1 MATYYKY
8 YENFTK
14 ELLLEPTIKLSSPL
28 KLNDPFEK
36 TISTQIINQFK
47 KQTNGAKGITE
58 LQKECESYL
67 KACGIVSLTETHR
80 NLLMWAHYG
89 NDHKGVCIGY
99 DDDFL
104 SSLNNRKIPNSRPF
118 KYKPVK
124 VNYDR
129 VRFDENTDQ
138 FNSEDQNTLLN
149 EILVKTLTTK
159 SDDWIY
165 EKEHRC
171 IVPMEWCD
179 KLLIKTPNNNS
190 ESEDYWVIKQALQR
204 GIIEKGEDNS
214 KYYCF
219 KSSADKLAHFLSSI
233 DEVTVL
239 KDICP
244 SSITSIFIGCEAS
257 QRTKTEV
264 IRTIRANPDKLGHIT
279 VYQYA
284 KDSSRFELNPKKRDP
299 FRVGGGGGIK
309 IKVDLQKEIFGT
321 ASFGPANA
329 GEPQKP
335 V

>member
-8 YENFTK
+8 YENFVK

-47 KQTNGAKGITE
+47 KQTNGVKRTPD

-104 SSLNNRKIPNSRPF
+104 SSLNNREIPNSRPF

-129 VRFDENTDQ
+129 IRFDEHTDQ
-138 FNSEDQNTLLN
+138 FNSEDHNTLLN

-179 KLLIKTPNNNS
+179 KLLIKTPNNGS
-190 ESEDYWVIKQALQR
+190 ESEDYWVINQALER
-204 GIIEKGEDNS
+204 GIIEKG
-214 KYYCF
+214 KGQHYYF
-219 KSSADKLAHFLSSI
+219 KASADNLAKFLSSI

-244 SSITSIFIGCEAS
+244 SSITAIFIGCEAS
-257 QRTKTEV
+257 QRTKSEV

-279 VYQYA
+279 VYQYT
-284 KDSSRFELNPKKRDP
+284 KDSSRFELNPTKRDP
-299 FRVGGGGGIK
+299 FAPRGGGGIK
-309 IKVDLQKEIFGT
+309 MKVDLQEEIFGAVAFT
-321 ASFGPANA
+321 SLNA
-329 GEPQKP
+329 GKP
-335 V
+335 